1 MGIVKDC
8 GSRIGLKKHSSKTK
22 CKTVMDK
29 GRGRGLSKIFKKKKR
44 KKR

>member
-8 GSRIGLKKHSSKTK
+8 GSRIGLKKNSSKAK
-22 CKTVMDK
+22 CKRVMDK
-29 GRGRGLSKIFKKKKR
+29 GRGRGLFKIFKKKKR